1 MDFLEKDL
9 EDIIWDASKTNEG
22 RSILSKRGLDIEGK
36 MFRQVSLAEYGR
48 IDLASVQIDPSC
60 ICVKYL

>member
-22 RSILSKRGLDIEGK
+22 RSILRKRGLDIT
-36 MFRQVSLAEYGR
+36 YH
-48 IDLASVQIDPSC
+48 DPTL
-60 ICVKYL
+60 KK